1 MKNIQST
8 KTAKMNEFIKAT
20 IKKTTRI
27 YVDKLTLKTLT
38 SHKLNSLE
46 PYYKNT
52 TKYTQL
58 FSHEGV
64 FRIEKSQLFRINVM
78 DKSIIIKKD
87 YYLGQTL
94 LLDESNVEKDPV
106 LSQLPYDHLSTELT
120 LHHYS
125 VSTSKEPKLTLVVE
139 GYYDNEI
146 SQNANRYTNFTP
158 TNFYFLAI
166 DDIEHLLIK
175 QELVE
180 LLTALI

>member
-8 KTAKMNEFIKAT
+8 KTAKMNEFIKAA

-27 YVDKLTLKTLT
+27 YVDDLSCKILTQ
-38 SHKLNSLE
+38 HKLNSLE
-46 PYYKNT
+46 QYYKST

-58 FSHEGV
+58 FSHEGI
-64 FRIEKSQLFRINVM
+64 FRIEKSQLFKVNVM
-78 DKSIIIKKD
+78 DKSIIKKKD
-87 YYLGQTL
+87 YYDGKTL
-94 LLDESNVEKDPV
+94 LLDESIVEKDAV
-106 LSQLPYDHLSTELT
+106 LSQLPYDHLTTEMT
-120 LHHYS
+120 VHHYS
-125 VSTSKEPKLTLVVE
+125 VSTAKEPKLMLIVE
-139 GYYDNEI
+139 GCYEMLQSTNK
-146 SQNANRYTNFTP
+146 YTNFTP